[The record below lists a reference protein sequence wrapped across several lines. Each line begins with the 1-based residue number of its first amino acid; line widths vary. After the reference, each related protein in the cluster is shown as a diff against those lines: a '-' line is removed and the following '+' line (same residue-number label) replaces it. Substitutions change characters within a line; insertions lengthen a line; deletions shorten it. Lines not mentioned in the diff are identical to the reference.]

1 MPAQDPR
8 TRLRQLALDLDRLTE
23 ELDNQTQFD
32 PSVFR
37 YLRAQLLEIA
47 DELDHSP
54 GSGSD

>member
-1 MPAQDPR
+1 MPAPDPR
-8 TRLRQLALDLDRLTE
+8 TRLRRLALDLDCLSE
-23 ELDNQTQFD
+23 ELDNDTQFD

-54 GSGSD
+54 GPDSR